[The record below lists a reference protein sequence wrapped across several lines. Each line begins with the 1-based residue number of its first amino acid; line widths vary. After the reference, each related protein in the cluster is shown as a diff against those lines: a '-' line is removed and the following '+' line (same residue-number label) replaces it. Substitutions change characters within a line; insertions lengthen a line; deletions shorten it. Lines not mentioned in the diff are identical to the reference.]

1 MNGSF
6 LIIGVAAG
14 VYAGLMAFIITYI
27 EYVHDYSNRSM
38 PMRFAFEAAA
48 FAFFVF
54 FALSV
59 LIGFI
64 WTRANMSQP

>member
-6 LIIGVAAG
+6 LIIGSAAG
-14 VYAGLMAFIITYI
+14 VFAGLMAFIITYG
-27 EYVHDYSNRSM
+27 EYVRHYSGKSM
-38 PMRFAFEAAA
+38 PLRFACEAAG

-59 LIGFI
+59 LVGFI
-64 WTRANMSQP
+64 LTRAYMSQ